1 MKSIKFAAAV
11 AISAL
16 VCSTAFAAADQPF
29 SALAGVEAQ
38 AMSAP
43 EMNAVYGQLTL
54 AGITAAIT
62 SVIQP
67 PTSTLLIAKVNAFA
81 TAYPVQFAQFLSL
94 ATSRGY

>member
-1 MKSIKFAAAV
+1 MKSIKYAAV
-11 AISAL
+11 IAISAL

-62 SVIQP
+62 SLTKP
-67 PTSTLLIAKVNAFA
+67 PATTILIAKVNAFA

-94 ATSRGY
+94 ATSRGF

>member
-1 MKSIKFAAAV
+1 MKSIKFAAAI

-43 EMNAVYGQLTL
+43 EMHAVYGQLTL
-54 AGITAAIT
+54 LQIQAAIVSLT
-62 SVIQP
+62 SQP
-67 PTSTLLIAKVNAFA
+67 ATGILLTNLNTFV
-81 TAYPVQFAQFLSL
+81 TAHPVQFAQILSVL
-94 ATSRGY
+94 TSRGF

>member
-1 MKSIKFAAAV
+1 MKSIKFSAAI

-62 SVIQP
+62 SLIP
-67 PTSTLLIAKVNAFA
+67 APAASILIANVTTFS
-81 TAYPVQFAQFLSL
+81 TAYPTQFAQILSVL
-94 ATSRGY
+94 TSKGF

>member
-11 AISAL
+11 AISAF

-29 SALAGVEAQ
+29 SALAGIEAQ

-54 AGITAAIT
+54 AQIKAAIVSAT
-62 SVIQP
+62 RQP
-67 PTSTLLIAKVNAFA
+67 ATGILLAKVDAIA
-81 TAYPVQFAQFLSL
+81 TAYPVQFAQFLSF
-94 ATSRGY
+94 ATSKGF